1 MDLQGRGGEEALG
14 HRVRLADV
22 TSRLSPEGMRR
33 GGSQPRGNSEKGE
46 NEKFWKQADGNS
58 RGEQTRRETP
68 QKRSDAASPSECL
81 MGRLVFI
88 NVPRVCLSVRSHF
101 LALPRIPQ
109 RVWALGSN
117 RI

>member
-58 RGEQTRRETP
+58 RGERTRRETP

-88 NVPRVCLSVRSHF
+88 NAPRVCLSVRSHF